1 MGNILYMFLERKF
14 FTKWGT
20 RDIIIVSKENVFP
33 DPVRF
38 FIVRYNSV
46 ENPPIKSDIQLFLSN
61 RRRGVF
67 V

>member
-1 MGNILYMFLERKF
+1 MFLERKF
-14 FTKWGT
+14 FTKWET
-20 RDIIIVSKENVFP
+20 RDIILVGKANVFP

-46 ENPPIKSDIQLFLSN
+46 ENPPIKSDMRLFLSN
-61 RRRGVF
+61 MRRGVF